1 MISRC
6 LASRHE
12 RFDRLSANG
21 AWHIVLSPGRALVNP
36 CDTQLSLT
44 LFRIIMNLR
53 LIKTSAPALGGLIAA
68 LIATLGFASGVHA
81 QQSFSAI
88 VDGTPWESDN
98 AGINVIPVPMRGT
111 VTIIATSK
119 AFSAYPP
126 PKGFPD
132 SFSIVCPMPKKP
144 ERMTTARG
152 SSEVCRVSF
161 TKSARNIMSPDWAKT
176 KNEGEF
182 VTLGRAGDKGYV
194 NFTKVS
200 GKTIEGEFSVELTEE
215 TTKKKIA
222 VNGKFVGIDRQVGS
236 NGFN

>member
-1 MISRC
+1 
-6 LASRHE
+6 
-12 RFDRLSANG
+12 
-21 AWHIVLSPGRALVNP
+21 
-36 CDTQLSLT
+36 
-44 LFRIIMNLR
+44 MNLLNTKISLPKR
-53 LIKTSAPALGGLIAA
+53 GALLTTV
-68 LIATLGFASGVHA
+68 IATLGFATGVDA
-81 QQSFSAI
+81 QQSFSAT

-98 AGINVIPVPMRGT
+98 AGINVIPVPLGGT
-111 VTIIATSK
+111 VTIIASSK
-119 AFSAYPP
+119 GFSAYPP

-132 SFSIVCPMPKKP
+132 TFSIVCPLPKKP
-144 ERMTTARG
+144 ERMATLRG

-194 NFTKVS
+194 NFTKVA

-222 VNGKFVGIDRQVGS
+222 ATGKFVGVDRQIGS
-236 NGFN
+236 SGFN